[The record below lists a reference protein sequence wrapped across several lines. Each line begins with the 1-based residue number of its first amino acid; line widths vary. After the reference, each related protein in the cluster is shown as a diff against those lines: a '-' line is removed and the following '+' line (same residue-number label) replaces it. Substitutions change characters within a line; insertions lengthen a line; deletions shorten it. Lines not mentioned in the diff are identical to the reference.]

1 MRHVLVA
8 VYVAIVLGLT
18 GCSGQKAIV
27 GVVLPETGEASAYG
41 TSIKTGVK
49 LAFDEAVKART
60 APAGLEVIYRDSGSA
75 PPRAL
80 QETEALFKRG
90 AMIVI
95 GGATSPEAKN
105 MISLAEKHERL
116 IVSPSASEPGLA
128 ASSNLF
134 FRTFPSDDVEG
145 SRAAEFLVKEKN
157 AKTVLVLLEDITYS
171 HGLLP
176 VFRSAYENLGG
187 KIVARVIIGS
197 DGWEKAFADA
207 LAKEKPEALYL
218 CGYGEAILTAVVAVR
233 DAKFEGVICTTSAI
247 GTVDLV
253 WRGGKLVDGLY
264 FPMARLDLTSKQE
277 PLASFVKAYRAA
289 NNDLAPDIYAA
300 CGYDAALL
308 TMLILQKP
316 IPEKVSDMLQRAMGQ
331 STVRGVTGFLSFD
344 SVGNIQQRL
353 RIHQIRDGKVVDV
366 DTAPVS

>member
-1 MRHVLVA
+1 MRHVLIAVSVA
-8 VYVAIVLGLT
+8 AALGMSAC
-18 GCSGQKAIV
+18 GGKKAVV

-49 LAFDEAVKART
+49 LAFDEAVKKRT
-60 APAGLEVIYRDSGSA
+60 APAGLEVVYRDSGSA

-80 QETEALFKRG
+80 QEAEALYKRG
-90 AMIVI
+90 ATVII
-95 GGATSPEAKN
+95 GGATSPEAKG
-105 MISLAEKHERL
+105 MIPLAEKHQRL
-116 IVSPSASEPGLA
+116 VISPSASEPGLA

-145 SRAAEFLVKEKN
+145 ARAAEFLVKEKN
-157 AKTVLVLLEDITYS
+157 VTSVLVLQEDITYS

-176 VFRSAYENLGG
+176 VFRAAYESLGG
-187 KIVARVIIGS
+187 KIVGMVSIGAE
-197 DGWEKAFADA
+197 GWEKAFTEK
-207 LAKEKPEALYL
+207 LEKEKPQALYL

-253 WRGGKLVDGLY
+253 WRGGKLVEGLY

-277 PLASFVKAYRAA
+277 PLASFVKDYRAA

-308 TMLILQKP
+308 TLLILQKP
-316 IPEKVSDMLQRAMGQ
+316 IPETMTDLLQRAMGQ
-331 STVRGVTGFLSFD
+331 AEVRGVTGFLAFD
-344 SVGNIQQRL
+344 AVGNIQQRL
-353 RIHQIRDGKVVDV
+353 RIHQIREGKVVDV

>member
-1 MRHVLVA
+1 MRQALIA
-8 VYVAIVLGLT
+8 VSVTAALGLSAC
-18 GCSGQKAIV
+18 GGQKAIV

-60 APAGLEVIYRDSGSA
+60 APVGLEVIYRDSGSA

-80 QETEALFKRG
+80 QESEALFKRG
-90 AMIVI
+90 ALVVI
-95 GGATSPEAKN
+95 GGATSPEAKS
-105 MISLAEKHERL
+105 MIPLAEKHQRL
-116 IVSPSASEPGLA
+116 IISPSASEPGLT

-145 SRAAEFLVKEKN
+145 SRAAEFLVNEKN
-157 AKTVLVLLEDITYS
+157 AKTVLVLQEDITYS
-171 HGLLP
+171 RGLMP
-176 VFRSAYENLGG
+176 VFRSAYEKLGG
-187 KIVARVIIGS
+187 RIVGIIMIGS
-197 DGWEKAFADA
+197 EGWEKAFSEA

-233 DAKFEGVICTTSAI
+233 DAKFEGLICTTSAI

-253 WRGGKLVDGLY
+253 WRGGKLVEGLY
-264 FPMARLDLTSKQE
+264 FPMARLDLASKQE

-308 TMLILQKP
+308 TLLILQKP
-316 IPEKVSDMLQRAMGQ
+316 IPETMSDMLQRAMGQ
-331 STVRGVTGFLSFD
+331 GTVRGVTGFLAFD
-344 SVGNIQQRL
+344 GVGNIQQRL
-353 RIHQIRDGKVVDV
+353 RIHQIREGKVVDV